1 MTKQRR
7 FTSWGYKPMGSIPLQ
22 TIAALKAFGLMED
35 TGGTRE
41 ERKVKLTDLAWRILH
56 DERPGM
62 HDKGIQEVALR
73 PRLIA
78 DYWEQWKGYRPPDHE
93 CSELHIEKRFT
104 QDAVKRFLTVFDE
117 TISYA
122 KLIASDTLTASEEDK
137 EQETEEGQNEQ
148 IVPPK

>member
-1 MTKQRR
+1 
-7 FTSWGYKPMGSIPLQ
+7 MGSIPLQ

-78 DYWEQWKGYRPPDHE
+78 GYWEQWKGYRPPDHE

-122 KLIASDTLTASEEDK
+122 KLIASDTLLPVRKIKSKRPKKGKASK
-137 EQETEEGQNEQ
+137 LC
-148 IVPPK
+148 PPNNTPTR